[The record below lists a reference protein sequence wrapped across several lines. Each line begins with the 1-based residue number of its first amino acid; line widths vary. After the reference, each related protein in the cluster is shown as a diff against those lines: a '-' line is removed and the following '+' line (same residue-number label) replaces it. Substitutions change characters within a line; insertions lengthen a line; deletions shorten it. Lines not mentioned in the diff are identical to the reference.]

1 MFLKFNTKTPLSSQ
15 TAAKKEFTI
24 KKNKIPTNYVEKP
37 VIKDSVLYFAGQS
50 RACCH
55 CTNPQEK
62 FPYSH
67 ERGKL

>member
-1 MFLKFNTKTPLSSQ
+1 MKAGDKGFEPL
-15 TAAKKEFTI
+15 
-24 KKNKIPTNYVEKP
+24 
-37 VIKDSVLYFAGQS
+37 FAGQS

-67 ERGKL
+67 KRGKL

>member
-1 MFLKFNTKTPLSSQ
+1 M
-15 TAAKKEFTI
+15 
-24 KKNKIPTNYVEKP
+24 KP
-37 VIKDSVLYFAGQS
+37 EIKDSNLYFAGQS